1 MDLDQIKW
9 ANDAFVT
16 SNTILDVRTP
26 QEYSEGYISNAVNLN
41 IYDANAFMS
50 KVQSFNK
57 KNNYYIYCKSGGR
70 SSQACQIMSQ
80 LGFNNVFNLV
90 GGITNWNG
98 EIVK

>member
-9 ANDAFVT
+9 ASNAFVT

-26 QEYSEGYISNAVNLN
+26 QEYSEVYISNAVNLN

-57 KNNYYIYCKSGGR
+57 ENNYYIYCKSGGR

-90 GGITNWNG
+90 GGITNWKG

>member
-9 ANDAFVT
+9 ASESVETN
-16 SNTILDVRTP
+16 NIILDVRTP
-26 QEYSEGYISNAVNLN
+26 EEFSEGYITNATNLN
-41 IYDANAFMS
+41 IYDANTFMS
-50 KVQSFNK
+50 KIQSFNK
-57 KNNYYIYCKSGGR
+57 ENNYYIYCKSGGR

-90 GGITNWNG
+90 GGITNWKG

>member
-1 MDLDQIKW
+1 
-9 ANDAFVT
+9 
-16 SNTILDVRTP
+16 
-26 QEYSEGYISNAVNLN
+26 
-41 IYDANAFMS
+41 MS

-57 KNNYYIYCKSGGR
+57 ENNYYIYCKSGGR

-90 GGITNWNG
+90 GGITNWKG

>member
-9 ANDAFVT
+9 ASDAFVT

-26 QEYSEGYISNAVNLN
+26 QEYSEGYISNAVTLN

-57 KNNYYIYCKSGGR
+57 ENNYYIYCKSGGR
-70 SSQACQIMSQ
+70 SSQACKIMSQ
-80 LGFNNVFNLV
+80 VGFNNVFNLV
-90 GGITNWNG
+90 GGITNWKG